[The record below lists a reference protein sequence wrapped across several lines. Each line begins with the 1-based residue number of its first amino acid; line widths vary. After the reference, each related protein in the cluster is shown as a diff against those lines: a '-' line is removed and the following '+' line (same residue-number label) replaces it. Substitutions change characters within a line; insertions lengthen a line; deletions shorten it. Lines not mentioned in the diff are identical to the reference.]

1 MNDLLTIYEKLP
13 VFAQNILVNV
23 YSFKLQKTRYN
34 SDFKRYL
41 REFYDRI
48 DENDFSFEEIEVNEK
63 LFEFLEE
70 ASNNDFWSK
79 RFERHDITISR
90 NIDLKEEIKKLPVLT
105 KDEVIENEEAIKNP
119 LNKNVMER
127 KTGGTTGRAL
137 HLIQTQE
144 MENKQY
150 AVWWR
155 YRKMHGLTTDTWVG
169 WFGGKQIVP
178 ATQEKPPFWRID
190 YFGKQVM
197 FSAIHLSRKTAKLY
211 YNEIKKHSLSW
222 LHGYPSQIALFASY
236 ISDENLPPIESLKI
250 ITTGAEN
257 LTDRQKEIIRE
268 AFDVPVRQ
276 HYGLAEGVANISEW
290 PDGKMRVDKDFSY
303 VEFLPVSESDPE
315 LCKIVGTNFSNP
327 AFPLIRFDTG
337 DIARISIEDG
347 EEIVESIEGRVEDY
361 ITLSDGKRFGPMNLL
376 FKELKHI
383 KEAQV
388 YQPALDELV
397 FRIVKDAGYDK
408 NRGEEKLRNAIS
420 KKLTDDTINISV
432 EYFEK
437 LPRTKSA
444 KLKTVISDIK

>member
-1 MNDLLTIYEKLP
+1 
-13 VFAQNILVNV
+13 
-23 YSFKLQKTRYN
+23 
-34 SDFKRYL
+34 
-41 REFYDRI
+41 
-48 DENDFSFEEIEVNEK
+48 
-63 LFEFLEE
+63 
-70 ASNNDFWSK
+70 
-79 RFERHDITISR
+79 
-90 NIDLKEEIKKLPVLT
+90 
-105 KDEVIENEEAIKNP
+105 
-119 LNKNVMER
+119 
-127 KTGGTTGRAL
+127 
-137 HLIQTQE
+137 
-144 MENKQY
+144 
-150 AVWWR
+150 
-155 YRKMHGLTTDTWVG
+155 
-169 WFGGKQIVP
+169 
-178 ATQEKPPFWRID
+178 
-190 YFGKQVM
+190 
-197 FSAIHLSRKTAKLY
+197 
-211 YNEIKKHSLSW
+211 
-222 LHGYPSQIALFASY
+222 
-236 ISDENLPPIESLKI
+236 
-250 ITTGAEN
+250 
-257 LTDRQKEIIRE
+257 
-268 AFDVPVRQ
+268 VRQ